1 MTPDYQIGVELGL
14 PAVETEHRCTVLV
27 SADTQEEAE
36 GRAIEA
42 VEEGMELTVLA
53 VEALE
58 PGEPP
63 SFPPDADLRRRRLVL
78 RKGRDWF
85 RHKLDKSKSLPDQ
98 E

>member
-1 MTPDYQIGVELGL
+1 MMPDYQIGVELGL
-14 PAVETEHRCTVLV
+14 PAVETEHRCTVVV

-53 VEALE
+53 VGALE
-58 PGEPP
+58 SGEPP
-63 SFPPDADLRRRRLVL
+63 AFPPNADLRKRRLVL